1 MNRTLPVCG
10 NRSNPPISGIR
21 RFSAL
26 LAAVF
31 ALVAPLDGATAQE
44 SVHFPSLDAD
54 IAGGAPT
61 VIEAKLYRPAGHG
74 PFPAVIGLH
83 GCGGRDTR
91 EGRVSAR
98 FRVWAERFVAQGFV
112 VLLPDSFG
120 PRGHSEVCTQ
130 RPQAITVA
138 LHRPRDAQG
147 ALAWLAGQPYARADR
162 VMLVGW
168 SHGGGGT
175 LAALDTGRRAVP
187 RPPSG
192 AQFRAAVAFY
202 PGCRLAEGRGDWRT
216 PIPLLVL
223 NGEADDWTPVEPCY
237 ALLERT
243 RRQGLPVELKT
254 YPGAHHAFDEPQG
267 KVRQRSDVG
276 SKQGGTVTLGP
287 DPAARSDAY
296 ERVAAFLLKYAM
308 P

>member
-10 NRSNPPISGIR
+10 NRGNLPISGIR
-21 RFSAL
+21 PFFVL
-26 LAAVF
+26 LAVVF
-31 ALVAPLDGATAQE
+31 TPFAALAQE
-44 SVHFPSLDAD
+44 SVRFPSLDAD
-54 IAGGAPT
+54 IAGGTPT
-61 VIEAKLYRPAGHG
+61 TIEAKLYRPAGDG

-83 GCGGRDTR
+83 GCGGRDNAQ
-91 EGRVSAR
+91 GRTTAR
-98 FRVWAERFVAQGFV
+98 FGAWAERFVAQGFV
-112 VLLPDSFG
+112 VLLPDSFK
-120 PRGHSEVCTQ
+120 PRGVDEVCTM
-130 RPQAITVA
+130 RPQPVTVA

-147 ALAWLAGQPYARADR
+147 ALAWLAAQPYVRADR

-175 LAALDTGRRAVP
+175 LAALDTGRRAVA
-187 RPPSG
+187 RPATG
-192 AQFRAAVAFY
+192 ARFRAAVAFY
-202 PGCRLAEGRGDWRT
+202 PGCRTAEGRGDWRT
-216 PIPLLVL
+216 PVPLLIL
-223 NGEADDWTPVEPCY
+223 NGEADDWTPVAPCY

-254 YPGAHHAFDEPQG
+254 YPEAHHAFDEPQG

-276 SKQGGTVTLGP
+276 SKQSGTVTLGP

-296 ERVAAFLLKYAM
+296 ERVIAFLLKYAA